1 MAGYRKLG
9 KTADQR
15 RALLR
20 GLVTDTL
27 KYGRIE
33 TTVYRAKETKRL
45 VDKMITLGKK
55 KDLAAKRRA
64 LSYIYDEA
72 TVYKLFDEI
81 APKYENRNGGYTRL
95 VRLGTR
101 RGDGAETAILEL
113 VEE

>member
-9 KTADQR
+9 KTSDQR

-27 KYGRIE
+27 KYGKIE
-33 TTVYRAKETKRL
+33 TTVYRAKEAKRL

-55 KDLAAKRRA
+55 NDLASYKRA
-64 LSYIYDEA
+64 LSYIYEEKVAYD
-72 TVYKLFDEI
+72 LFHEI
-81 APKYENRNGGYTRL
+81 APKYANRNGGYTRI

-101 RGDGAETAILEL
+101 KGDGAETAILEL

>member
-113 VEE
+113 GEE